1 MVTQNRWLL
10 PEGIEEILPPQAYRM
25 EMLCRRVLDLYRG
38 WGYELVMP
46 PLMEFLESLLTG
58 TGEDLDLQTF
68 KLIDQLSGRLLGIRA
83 DTTPQVARI
92 DAHNLK
98 RAVPT
103 RLCYLGTVLH
113 ARPESSGGTRCP
125 LQVGVELYG
134 HQGVESD
141 AEVLTLMLETLD
153 VAGIERIHVDIG
165 HVGVYQGIMRQAG
178 LTETQESE
186 LFDVLQRKASSEL
199 KSLIKSWAMP
209 EKTGGMLEYLISA
222 NGDASV
228 LKEAQRALAPA
239 GPVVKRCLTDLQNV
253 AGLAQKRRP
262 GTMLYFDLA
271 ELRGYHYHTGIVFA
285 AYVPGSGQ
293 GIAFGGRYDD
303 IGSAFGRS
311 RSATGFS
318 TDIKVLHAMSSLPLQ
333 EQRGIFAPATD
344 DQELMKCIKHLR
356 QKGEIVIR
364 ELPGQKGKAK
374 DMGCDRR
381 LVCKQGRWQV
391 EKIRKPVS
399 RI

>member
-1 MVTQNRWLL
+1 MITPNRWLL
-10 PEGIEEILPPQAYRM
+10 PEGIEEILPPQATQV
-25 EMLCRRVLDLYRG
+25 EALCRRVLDLYRG

-98 RAVPT
+98 RTVPT
-103 RLCYLGTVLH
+103 RLCYLGAVLH

-125 LQVGVELYG
+125 LQVGAELYG

-141 AEVLTLMLETLD
+141 AEILSLMLETLD
-153 VAGIERIHVDIG
+153 VAGIERVHVDIG
-165 HVGVYQGIMRQAG
+165 HVGVYQGIMRKAG
-178 LTETQESE
+178 LTATQERK

-209 EKTGGMLEYLISA
+209 KKIGGMLEYLISA
-222 NGDASV
+222 NGGASV
-228 LKEAQRALAPA
+228 LKVAQHTLAPA
-239 GPVVKRCLTDLQNV
+239 GPAVRRCLSDLQNV
-253 AGLAQKRRP
+253 AALVQKRRP
-262 GTMLYFDLA
+262 GTPLYFDLA

-303 IGSAFGRS
+303 IGSAYGRA

-318 TDIKVLHAMSSLPLQ
+318 TDIKVLHALSSLTPQ
-333 EQRGIFAPATD
+333 EPQGIFAPARGD
-344 DQELMKCIKHLR
+344 PNLR
-356 QKGEIVIR
+356 KSIERLRRKGEIVIV
-364 ELPGQKGKAK
+364 ELSGQKGKAK

-381 LVCKQGRWQV
+381 LVLKQGRWQV
-391 EKIRKPVS
+391 EKI
-399 RI
+399 

>member
-1 MVTQNRWLL
+1 MMKQNRWLL
-10 PEGIEEILPPQAYRM
+10 PEGIEEILPPQALRM

-38 WGYELVMP
+38 WGYELVVP

-98 RAVPT
+98 REVPT
-103 RLCYLGTVLH
+103 RLCYLGAVLH

-125 LQVGVELYG
+125 FQVGAELYG

-153 VAGIERIHVDIG
+153 VAGIEHVHVDIG
-165 HVGVYQGIMRQAG
+165 HVGVYQGITRQAG

-186 LFDVLQRKASSEL
+186 LFTVLQRKASSEL

-209 EKTGGMLEYLISA
+209 KKTAGMLEYLISA

-228 LKEAQRALAPA
+228 LKEAKRALAPA
-239 GPVVKRCLTDLQNV
+239 GPGVKRCLSDLQNV
-253 AGLAQKRRP
+253 AGLVQKQRP

-285 AYVPGSGQ
+285 AYVPGAGQ

-303 IGSAFGRS
+303 IGSAYGRA
-311 RSATGFS
+311 RAATGFS
-318 TDIKVLHAMSSLPLQ
+318 TDIKVLHALSSLPLQ
-333 EQRGIFAPATD
+333 EQRGIFAPAKD
-344 DQELMKCIKHLR
+344 DPELLKYITQLR
-356 QKGEIVIR
+356 RKGEIVIV

-381 LVCKQGRWQV
+381 LVLKGGKWTV
-391 EKIRKPVS
+391 VKL
-399 RI
+399 

>member
-1 MVTQNRWLL
+1 MTIQNRWLL
-10 PEGIEEILPPQAYRM
+10 PEGIEEILPPHAYRM
-25 EMLCRRVLDLYRG
+25 ELLCRRVLDLYRS

-68 KLIDQLSGRLLGIRA
+68 KLTDQLSGRMMGIRA

-98 RAVPT
+98 RRVPT

-125 LQVGVELYG
+125 LQVGAELYG
-134 HQGVESD
+134 HKGVESD
-141 AEVLTLMLETLD
+141 AEVLMLMLESLD
-153 VAGIERIHVDIG
+153 VTGIEHIHVDIG
-165 HVGVYQGIMRQAG
+165 HVGIYQGITSRAG

-199 KSLIKSWAMP
+199 KSLIKSWALP
-209 EKTGGMLEYLISA
+209 KKTGGMLEYLISA

-228 LKEAQRALAPA
+228 LKEALRELAPA
-239 GPVVKRCLTDLQNV
+239 GPAVKRCLSDLQNV
-253 AGLAQKRRP
+253 ARLVQKRRP
-262 GTMLYFDLA
+262 RTKLYFDLA

-303 IGSAFGRS
+303 IGSAFGRA
-311 RSATGFS
+311 RYATGFS
-318 TDIKVLHAMSSLPLQ
+318 TDIKVLHALSSLPLQ
-333 EQRGIFAPATD
+333 EPCGIFAPSRD
-344 DQELMKCIKHLR
+344 DPGLLKYIARLR
-356 QKGEIVIR
+356 RKGEVVVVN
-364 ELPGQKGKAK
+364 LPGQKGQAR

-381 LVCKQGRWQV
+381 LVLKGGKWTIV
-391 EKIRKPVS
+391 KL
-399 RI
+399 